1 MWKLFQITAY
11 KFTCSESRDYPS
23 TVGRRATTP
32 GRAKKVTVLNMG
44 KISRFV
50 QFFVCRLPWQ
60 PTMPVPAGS
69 SWTLVRPVAGKGSA
83 HWVLL
88 ED

>member
-1 MWKLFQITAY
+1 
-11 KFTCSESRDYPS
+11 
-23 TVGRRATTP
+23 
-32 GRAKKVTVLNMG
+32 MG